1 MKKSVLNTVFC
12 SFLAAVTIV
21 ACEAKLVLASGP
33 SPSVATHAQ
42 TSITRSSNYASGGSM
57 NAANS
62 RTFMGNYGQST
73 FAATSNVNQGLNER
87 RSFSVPNAGINSVYA
102 PNSAANGFQKASAF
116 SGGLP
121 MTTAAKIIPI
131 KPMFDSRKIIANQSG
146 KVNLIKPIAGSLTL
160 SGTASSVVLG
170 SAAPIALIK
179 TPPKT
184 GPIVSALNHNSTA
197 GTKPVA
203 IKPILTHPTGSQV
216 HTEPPINRVAIDWN
230 AIRTIILAAGA
241 RIGQNGGVVTQAL
254 NYRTPGDPDG
264 DDDGEYEDWGGGG
277 GDGGGGGGGGVAN
290 GDGGGGGDHVWTNDE
305 ELLYWEEMRK
315 ARERDDRE
323 AARPEPLNP
332 SGFWIPWFRDSDTGE
347 WVWIWL
353 GPNGK
358 DGKKKPKP

>member
-1 MKKSVLNTVFC
+1 MKKLVLNKVFC
-12 SFLAAVTIV
+12 SFLAAVTIM
-21 ACEAKLVLASGP
+21 ACEAELSLAGGP

-42 TSITRSSNYASGGSM
+42 TSITRSANYSSGGSM

-62 RTFMGNYGQST
+62 RTFMGNYGQSRSVST
-73 FAATSNVNQGLNER
+73 NNANQGLIARQN
-87 RSFSVPNAGINSVYA
+87 FSVLNGGNNSVYV
-102 PNSAANGFQKASAF
+102 PKSAANGFQKASAF
-116 SGGLP
+116 NNDLP
-121 MTTAAKIIPI
+121 KIMVGKITPI
-131 KPMFDSRKIIANQSG
+131 NPKFDSPKIMANHSET
-146 KVNLIKPIAGSLTL
+146 VNLIKPIKHPLPL
-160 SGTASSVVLG
+160 SGSASSSVLG
-170 SAAPIALIK
+170 SGAPIALIK

-184 GPIVSALNHNSTA
+184 NPIVSALNHNSSS

-241 RIGQNGGVVTQAL
+241 RIGQDGGVVTQAL
-254 NYRTPGDPDG
+254 NYRTPGDQDG

-277 GDGGGGGGGGVAN
+277 GDGGGGGGLA
-290 GDGGGGGDHVWTNDE
+290 DGGGGGGDRVWSDDE

-315 ARERDDRE
+315 ARESDDTE